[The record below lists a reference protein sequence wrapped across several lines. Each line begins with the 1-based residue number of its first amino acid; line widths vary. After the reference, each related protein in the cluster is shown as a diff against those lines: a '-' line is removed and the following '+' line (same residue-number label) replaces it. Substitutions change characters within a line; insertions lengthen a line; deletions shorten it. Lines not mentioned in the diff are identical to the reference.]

1 MGLNEEKEMQ
11 MKRILSIFFS
21 LLLISAAADSQTLT
35 AKAPSRVQTGD
46 NFRLTYTL
54 DTQDATDFRV
64 GEIPDGLELITG
76 PYTSTQHSIH
86 IVNGHTTS
94 SSSTTYTIILCAN
107 KPGSYTIP
115 AAHVK
120 VKGNSI
126 ASKEVK
132 MEVSGTASSTGG
144 APRMHEDTEAQ
155 QGKRDAGTPIKE
167 KDLFITVTASKHRV
181 HEQEP
186 ILLTYKVYTLVD
198 LVQLEGKMPDLT
210 GFHTQEISLP
220 QQKSFHVESYNGKN
234 YRCVTWCQYVMFP
247 QMTGKLEI
255 PSITFNGTVI
265 QQNRNVDPF
274 EAFFNGG
281 SGYIE
286 VKRSIK
292 APAVTIQVDPLP
304 TRPASFSGGVGKFSI
319 SAQIDN
325 QEVKANEPV
334 TVRVVVSGSGNIKLI
349 KQPVVSF
356 PKDFDTYDAKV
367 TDKTRLTTNG
377 VEGNMVYDFLAVPRN
392 QGEYDIPAVEFTYYD
407 TGKNQ
412 YNTIKT
418 QDFHIKV
425 AKGEKGTAV
434 SDFDGQQRDED
445 IRPIKTGDMRSSAD
459 ETMFFGSTNYWLTIA
474 LLIVMFAALMVL
486 FRHRAMRNADVVGT
500 RIKKANKV
508 ATKRL
513 RSADRLMRQGRQN
526 EFYDEVLH
534 ALWGYVGDRLS
545 IPVAQLTRDNIT
557 DRLKEHNVDDAT
569 IATFVG
575 AIDECEF
582 ERYAPG
588 DKTANMNKTYTSA
601 MTAITDI
608 ETAMKKKR
616 KRKPTATA
624 LLLLLIA
631 LHPIGAQA
639 EVTKEM
645 ADEEY
650 NNGNYQQAA
659 KDYEEICDTTANA
672 AVYYNL
678 GNTYYR
684 LDNIPRA
691 VLSYERA
698 LLLSPADA
706 DIKFNLEKARAKTID
721 KITPQSE
728 MFFVTW
734 WRTLTNI
741 TDVDGWAYVAVSA
754 MVLAFVMALLYLFAG
769 SMALRK
775 IGFFIAALSLA
786 VFIFSN
792 VFAFRQKQALEVRS
806 GAIVMSPS
814 VTMKK
819 TPADG
824 GTDGGVIHEGTKV
837 TIIDDTMEDW
847 KCVKLADGRTG
858 WIPATD
864 IEKI

>member
-1 MGLNEEKEMQ
+1 M
-11 MKRILSIFFS
+11 
-21 LLLISAAADSQTLT
+21 SQTLT
-35 AKAPSRVQTGD
+35 AKAPSRVQTGN

-54 DTQDATDFRV
+54 DTQGASDFRV
-64 GEIPDGLELITG
+64 GDMPEGLELISG
-76 PYTSTQHSIH
+76 PYTSTQHSFQMI
-86 IVNGHTTS
+86 NGHTTS
-94 SSSTTYTIILCAN
+94 SSSTTYTIIVYAG
-107 KPGSYTIP
+107 KEGSYTIP

-120 VKGNSI
+120 VKDKTY
-126 ASKEVK
+126 ASQEVK
-132 MEVSGTASSTGG
+132 VEVSGTAANTNG
-144 APRMHEDTEAQ
+144 APKMQDEAESQ
-155 QGKRDAGTPIKE
+155 QGRRDAGTAIKGS
-167 KDLFITVTASKHRV
+167 DLFITVTASKHRV

-210 GFHTQEISLP
+210 GFHTQEINLP

-255 PSITFNGTVI
+255 PSITFNGTVV

-304 TRPASFSGGVGKFSI
+304 ERPEGFSGGVGKFSI

-334 TVRVVVSGSGNIKLI
+334 TIRVVVSGSGNLKLI

-407 TGKNQ
+407 TGTDK
-412 YNTIKT
+412 YKTVKT

-425 AKGEKGTAV
+425 TKGDKGTAV
-434 SDFDGQQRDED
+434 SDFDGQQHDED
-445 IRPIKTGDMRSSAD
+445 IRPIKTGDMRSTAD
-459 ETMFFGSTNYWLTIA
+459 ETMFFGSTNYWLAIA
-474 LLIVMFAALMVL
+474 LLIVVFVALMIL
-486 FRHRAMRNADVVGT
+486 FRHRAIRNADIVGT

-534 ALWGYVGDRLS
+534 ALWGYVGDRLN
-545 IPVAQLTRDNIT
+545 IPVAQLTRENIT
-557 DRLKEHNVDDAT
+557 DRLKEHNVDDET
-569 IATFVG
+569 IGTFVG

-616 KRKPTATA
+616 KPKATAT
-624 LLLLLIA
+624 LIVMLIA
-631 LHPIGAQA
+631 LQPLTAQA
-639 EVTKEM
+639 VTKEM

-650 NNGNYQQAA
+650 NKGNYQQAV
-659 KDYEEICDTTANA
+659 KDYEEICSTVADAT
-672 AVYYNL
+672 VYYNL
-678 GNTYYR
+678 GNAYYR
-684 LDNIPRA
+684 MDNIPRA

-698 LLLSPADA
+698 LLLSPGDG
-706 DIKFNLEKARAKTID
+706 DIRFNLDKARTKTID

-734 WRTLTNI
+734 WRSLTNV
-741 TDVDGWAYVAVSA
+741 TDVDGWAFLAVAA
-754 MVLAFVMALLYLFAG
+754 MVLALIMVLLYLFAG
-769 SMALRK
+769 SLTLRK
-775 IGFFIAALSLA
+775 IGFFVAVISLI

-792 VFAFRQKQALEVRS
+792 VFAFQQKRALEVRD

-814 VTMKK
+814 VIMKK
-819 TPADG
+819 TPAAN
-824 GTDGGVIHEGTKV
+824 GTDGGTIHEGTKV
-837 TIIDDTMEDW
+837 MIIDDTMKEW
-847 KCVKLADGRTG
+847 KCIKLADGRTG

-864 IEKI
+864 IERI